1 MFYESLYGIF
11 DFIKLFVPIN
21 FKVWN
26 WKILLNGDRDSHVF
40 LKRNHEKIIFIVIA
54 SIIKTSY
61 RYFYFPSVFIFMIH
75 YYWMTDPI
83 LFISMI
89 LGLGGVFVLINSFG
103 DDDDSDNDGGMG
115 TYIYN
120 LEPIKVGSN

>member
-1 MFYESLYGIF
+1 M
-11 DFIKLFVPIN
+11 
-21 FKVWN
+21 
-26 WKILLNGDRDSHVF
+26 
-40 LKRNHEKIIFIVIA
+40 KRNHEKIIFIVIA

>member
-1 MFYESLYGIF
+1 MGIDIF
-11 DFIKLFVPIN
+11 PEKN
-21 FKVWN
+21 Y
-26 WKILLNGDRDSHVF
+26 
-40 LKRNHEKIIFIVIA
+40 KIIKISF

-61 RYFYFPSVFIFMIH
+61 RYIHFSPVFIYMIH
-75 YYWMTDPI
+75 YYFMTDPI

-89 LGLGGVFVLINSFG
+89 LGLGGVFVLINSFS

-120 LEPIKVGSN
+120 FEQVKV